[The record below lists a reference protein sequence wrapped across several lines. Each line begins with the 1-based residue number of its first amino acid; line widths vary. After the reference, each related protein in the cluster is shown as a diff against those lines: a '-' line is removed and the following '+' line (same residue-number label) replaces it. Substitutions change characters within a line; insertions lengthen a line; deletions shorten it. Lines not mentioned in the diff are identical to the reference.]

1 MADSDRRRSK
11 AEERA
16 YAQMLAEL
24 EEQEAK
30 LRVLARTRSVVPA
43 GWTDLD
49 RHAPVE
55 PRKERVTIRL
65 DAEMLRWYRGL
76 GHGYQRRINAVLRA
90 YMNGVIAKAIER
102 RGDRDAKGRPI

>member
-1 MADSDRRRSK
+1 MPGSDRRRSK

-16 YAQMLAEL
+16 YALMLAEL
-24 EEQEAK
+24 EEQEAE
-30 LRVLARTRSVVPA
+30 LRLLTRRRSVVPE
-43 GWTDLD
+43 GWGELE
-49 RHAPVE
+49 RQAPVE

-65 DAEMLRWYRGL
+65 DAEMLKWYRGL

-90 YMNGVIAKAIER
+90 YMNAVISKAIER

>member
-1 MADSDRRRSK
+1 MQDGDRRRSK

-24 EEQEAK
+24 EEQEAE
-30 LRVLARTRSVVPA
+30 LRVLQRRRSVVPE
-43 GWTDLD
+43 GWGELD
-49 RHAPVE
+49 RQAPVE

-65 DAEMLRWYRGL
+65 DAEVLRWYRGL

-90 YMNGVIAKAIER
+90 YMNGVISKAIER